1 MDQNERE
8 RKSGSQLAERS
19 EVGKKRSW
27 TLKDEEE
34 GQVKE
39 FEAKKQCIKQLED
52 NKEMMSEV
60 VVASL
65 KWPQPDQ

>member
-1 MDQNERE
+1 MDQNERERKFGE

-34 GQVKE
+34 DQVKE
-39 FEAKKQCIKQLED
+39 FEAKKKMYKTIGRQ
-52 NKEMMSEV
+52 
-60 VVASL
+60 
-65 KWPQPDQ
+65 